1 MHSSGRPWAQRLQDV
16 IAHEVIA
23 QEVIEHRPSAWD
35 ESAPFPERRMTPF
48 TSITGPCVPI
58 LEDDLNTDQI
68 APIQMSRELK
78 PDYADLLF
86 KRQRV
91 SPDGSRVAD
100 HILNQPQ
107 YARPAILLSRHNF
120 GCGSSREAAV
130 WCMTAVGIRCI
141 VARSIADIFRENC
154 LQNGVL
160 PVEIDDAAA
169 EALERRVLAAD
180 GRAPFTADLP
190 SQTISGPGG
199 PDVRFEIAAS
209 DKMRLIEGLDD
220 IGVSLKHE
228 ADIRAWEARTAA
240 RFSWMQTARD
250 RRRG

>member
-1 MHSSGRPWAQRLQDV
+1 
-16 IAHEVIA
+16 
-23 QEVIEHRPSAWD
+23 
-35 ESAPFPERRMTPF
+35 MTPF
-48 TSITGPCVPI
+48 IAITGPAVPI
-58 LEDDLNTDQI
+58 IEDDLNTDQI

-86 KRQRV
+86 KRRRV
-91 SPDGSRVAD
+91 NPDGSRAG
-100 HILNQPQ
+100 HILDRPQ

-130 WCMTAVGIRCI
+130 WCLTAVGIRCI

-160 PVEIDDAAA
+160 PVELDDATAA
-169 EALERRVLAAD
+169 ALEARVLAAD
-180 GRAPFTADLP
+180 GREPFTADLP

-199 PDVRFEIAAS
+199 ADIRFEIAAS

-228 ADIRAWEARTAA
+228 AEIKAWETKAA
-240 RFSWMQTARD
+240 AQLPWMQTARD
-250 RRRG
+250 KRQERGEKPRDRPRDPGAAKD

>member
-1 MHSSGRPWAQRLQDV
+1 
-16 IAHEVIA
+16 
-23 QEVIEHRPSAWD
+23 
-35 ESAPFPERRMTPF
+35 MTPF
-48 TSITGPCVPI
+48 TSITGPCVALI
-58 LEDDLNTDQI
+58 EDDLNTDQI

-86 KRQRV
+86 KRRREN
-91 SPDGSRVAD
+91 PDGSRTD
-100 HILNQPQ
+100 HILNQPRF
-107 YARPAILLSRHNF
+107 ARPAILLSRHNF

-130 WCMTAVGIRCI
+130 WCLTAVGIRCI

-160 PVEIDDAAA
+160 PVELDGPAADDF
-169 EALERRVLAAD
+169 ERRVLVAD
-180 GRAPFTADLP
+180 GQAAFTADLP
-190 SQTISGPGG
+190 SQTLSGPGG
-199 PDVRFEIAAS
+199 ADIRFEIAPS

-228 ADIRAWEARTAA
+228 ADIKAWEAKAAA
-240 RFSWMQTARD
+240 RHPWMQTARD

>member
-1 MHSSGRPWAQRLQDV
+1 M
-16 IAHEVIA
+16 E
-23 QEVIEHRPSAWD
+23 
-35 ESAPFPERRMTPF
+35 PF
-48 TSITGPCVPI
+48 TRITGPALPL

-91 SPDGSRVAD
+91 NPDGSKVAG
-100 HILNQPQ
+100 HILNQPR
-107 YARPAILLSRHNF
+107 YARPAIVLSRHNF

-130 WCMTAVGIRCI
+130 WCLMAVGIRCI

-160 PVEIDDAAA
+160 PVELDDATAL
-169 EALERRVLAAD
+169 ALEKRVLAAD
-180 GRAPFTADLP
+180 GNAPFTADLVT
-190 SQTISGPGG
+190 QTIGGPGG
-199 PDVRFEIAAS
+199 ADIRFEIAAS

-220 IGVSLKHE
+220 IGVSLKHDAE
-228 ADIRAWEARTAA
+228 IKAWEADTAQ
-240 RFSWMQTARD
+240 RMPWMQTARD
-250 RRRG
+250 KRRG

>member
-1 MHSSGRPWAQRLQDV
+1 M
-16 IAHEVIA
+16 I
-23 QEVIEHRPSAWD
+23 
-35 ESAPFPERRMTPF
+35 PF

-68 APIQMSRELK
+68 APIQMSSALK

-86 KRQRV
+86 KRQRQDA
-91 SPDGSRVAD
+91 DGAVTD
-100 HILNQPQ
+100 HILNRPQ
-107 YARPAILLSRHNF
+107 FARPAILLSRQNF

-130 WCMTAVGIRCI
+130 WCLTAVGIRCI

-160 PVEIDDAAA
+160 PVELDDATAQ
-169 EALERRVLAAD
+169 ALEARVLAAD
-180 GRAPFTADLP
+180 GRTPFTADLP
-190 SQTISGPGG
+190 RQTIAGPGG
-199 PDVRFEIAAS
+199 PDIRFEIGAS

-220 IGVSLKHE
+220 IGVSLKHQD
-228 ADIRAWEARTAA
+228 DIAAWETRAA
-240 RFSWMQTARD
+240 VQFPWMQEARD

>member
-1 MHSSGRPWAQRLQDV
+1 M
-16 IAHEVIA
+16 E
-23 QEVIEHRPSAWD
+23 
-35 ESAPFPERRMTPF
+35 PF
-48 TSITGPCVPI
+48 TRISGPALPL

-91 SPDGSRVAD
+91 SPDGSKVAG
-100 HILNQPQ
+100 HILNQPRF
-107 YARPAILLSRHNF
+107 ARPAIVLSRHNF

-130 WCMTAVGIRCI
+130 WCLMAVGIRCI

-160 PVEIDDAAA
+160 PVELDDATAL
-169 EALERRVLAAD
+169 ALEKRVLAAD
-180 GRAPFTADLP
+180 GNAPFTADLVT
-190 SQTISGPGG
+190 QTIGGPGG
-199 PDVRFEIAAS
+199 ADIRFEIAAS

-220 IGVSLKHE
+220 IGVSLKHDAE
-228 ADIRAWEARTAA
+228 IKAWEADTAQ
-240 RFSWMQTARD
+240 RMPWMQTARD
-250 RRRG
+250 KRRG

>member
-1 MHSSGRPWAQRLQDV
+1 M
-16 IAHEVIA
+16 I
-23 QEVIEHRPSAWD
+23 
-35 ESAPFPERRMTPF
+35 PF
-48 TSITGPCVPI
+48 TSISGPCVHM

-86 KRQRV
+86 KRQRMN
-91 SPDGSRVAD
+91 PDGSRNSA
-100 HILNQPQ
+100 HILEQPQ

-130 WCMTAVGIRCI
+130 WCLTAVGIRCI

-160 PVEIDDAAA
+160 PVELDDQTAAA
-169 EALERRVLAAD
+169 LEARVLAAD
-180 GRAPFTADLP
+180 GKAPFTADLP
-190 SQTISGPGG
+190 TQTISGPGG
-199 PDVRFEIAAS
+199 PDIRFEIAAS

-228 ADIRAWEARTAA
+228 ADIKAWEAKAA
-240 RFSWMQTARD
+240 QRLPWLQAARD